1 MSIHDPC
8 HDTPH
13 PHAPRGYIQHVLLRR
28 VTPKGERAT
37 RWHCEYCGVPHE
49 AIEVP
54 AGHPAYAAD
63 CPSAWIVATEAR
75 PCPASFE
82 RPCSYCGRCYE
93 CAPDC
98 AGMAMILGGMVPG
111 VHVAGSVPVTPGDA

>member
-28 VTPKGERAT
+28 VTPKGERAA

-98 AGMAMILGGMVPG
+98 AAR
-111 VHVAGSVPVTPGDA
+111 